1 MIRAAGTF
9 AATSALTLA
18 IGCSSAS
25 SSSSSSSAR
34 SDEPSSGTSTQA
46 IIAGKPSTRG
56 SVVLLVSPDGRC
68 TATVVAPNVILTAVH
83 CVGRRTETVSAGGAE
98 QSVTTYPVFTPAY
111 LEIYTGKN
119 APERVSAGS
128 GAAAKGTKIV
138 APSLSAYPDIAL
150 VVLDRKLDVPVA
162 ALRLDGLVARG
173 ETLVVAGF
181 GTTEA
186 DVYSTILLERAA
198 SVTDVGPARS
208 EVGPIRFGE
217 FTMGEAT
224 CYGDSGGPVLAA
236 SGAVVGVVSRGGN
249 AGMNGM
255 NGARDCIGPSH
266 VSIVPS
272 LAMIKDVIV
281 DTIRQAG
288 AEPVLEQEVTPASAK
303 VPAAPDVTDG
313 RDGED
318 SAAEEPA
325 ARDASSGCSISSSPA
340 QRVDD
345 TTMAAAILASAS
357 VILASVRRGV
367 RRRLRR

>member
-1 MIRAAGTF
+1 MIRAAGTL
-9 AATSALTLA
+9 AAASALALV

-25 SSSSSSSAR
+25 SAS
-34 SDEPSSGTSTQA
+34 SDEPLSDTSTQA

-56 SVVLLVSPDGRC
+56 SVVLLVSPHGRC
-68 TATVVAPNVILTAVH
+68 TATLVAPNVILTAVH
-83 CVGRRTETVSAGGAE
+83 CVGRRTETVSADGAE
-98 QSVTTYPVFTPAY
+98 QTVTYPVYTPAY
-111 LEIYTGKN
+111 LEIYTGN
-119 APERVSAGS
+119 DAPERLSAGS
-128 GAAAKGTKIV
+128 GAAAKGAKIV
-138 APSLSAYPDIAL
+138 APSVLAYPDIAL
-150 VVLDRKLDVPVA
+150 VVLDRKLDAPAA

-181 GTTEA
+181 GTTET
-186 DVYSTILLERAA
+186 DVYSTVLLERGAT
-198 SVTDVGPARS
+198 VTDVGPTRS

-249 AGMNGM
+249 AGMHGM

-288 AEPVLEQEVTPASAK
+288 AEPVLEREATLASTKLPTA
-303 VPAAPDVTDG
+303 ADAPDG
-313 RDGED
+313 LEGGA
-318 SAAEEPA
+318 SSAEEA
-325 ARDASSGCSISSSPA
+325 ADRDASGCSVSSSSPA
-340 QRVDD
+340 QHVDD

-357 VILASVRRGV
+357 VILASVRRRV